1 MGEVKVNTDNVNELW
16 LNNEQFLAFD
26 ITKLFSQINFK
37 ANVSQAGLVL
47 NVINLS
53 TQPVQLYGDNVP
65 TTNIAAKSNELAL
78 LNVASSKYTLF
89 ISNKGNRPLKI
100 IESVDCVPT
109 SNDMP
114 QFSFATYDLQ
124 ISAPFNKIYDGT
136 LNGTF
141 IIFNS

>member
-37 ANVSQAGLVL
+37 ADVNQVGFVL

-53 TQPVQLYGDNVP
+53 TQPVQLYGDNIP

-100 IESVDCVPT
+100 IESVDCVL
-109 SNDMP
+109 SNNMP
-114 QFSFATYDLQ
+114 QFSFTTHDLP
-124 ISAPFNKIYDGT
+124 ISAPFNKIYDSR

-141 IIFNS
+141 IIFNF

>member
-37 ANVSQAGLVL
+37 ANVNQTGFVL

-78 LNVASSKYTLF
+78 LNVAASKYTLF

-100 IESVDCVPT
+100 IESVDCVL
-109 SNDMP
+109 SNDIP
-114 QFSFATYDLQ
+114 QFSFATHDLQ
-124 ISAPFNKIYDGT
+124 IGAPFNKIYDSR

-141 IIFNS
+141 IIF

>member
-37 ANVSQAGLVL
+37 ANVNPSGFVL

-78 LNVASSKYTLF
+78 LNAASSNYTLF

-100 IESVDCVPT
+100 IESVDCVL
-109 SNDMP
+109 SNDIP

-124 ISAPFNKIYDGT
+124 ISTPFNKIYDSR

-141 IIFNS
+141 IIFNP

>member
-1 MGEVKVNTDNVNELW
+1 MGEVKVNADNINELW

-26 ITKLFSQINFK
+26 ITKLFSQINLK
-37 ANVSQAGLVL
+37 ANITQIGLVL

-78 LNVASSKYTLF
+78 LNVAASEFTVF

-100 IESVDCVPT
+100 IESVDCIL
-109 SNDMP
+109 SNDRP
-114 QFSFATYDLQ
+114 EFSFATHDLQ
-124 ISAPFNKIYDGT
+124 ISAPFNKIYESR